1 MTASLVLDK
10 ELFQLQDLTFIGR
23 DASCDIVLEEESVN
37 RYHALVL
44 RRADDY
50 LLLDFKSINGTF
62 VNGLQ
67 VTERSLRDRDAIQIG
82 TRVLAFRQERR
93 ECADPHQEGVATL
106 QSLAELAGWVLEDLR
121 DVIGPVITSAL
132 FRPVGGSS
140 WWLLA
145 GDSPSLGPAKR
156 GFLEEWACKDG
167 VFYTSEP
174 IVMTHADTLDP
185 HDAPGQR
192 WFLGLSMRLKPGA
205 NLLVMFERDADPGI
219 QLSPSLALLE
229 DKLSQLSRELADTE
243 APSKRDLPP
252 PPARNVRRG
261 ILAGRLV
268 TSNDRTLELHTS
280 TIYRIGRDPA
290 RCDLVVDDDQVSRQ
304 HALVVV
310 DPRGQVTALDFK
322 SVNGI
327 LVGGK
332 PTLRAKL
339 KDGDRIDVGSQQL
352 RFESALLQPTAPGPL
367 SGEDY
372 EPCLGI
378 RARQA
383 DLEQSRPH
391 FAAIAVPADV
401 LAKLL
406 TMVREQFGLE
416 HAAALWLPRELRQV
430 PDLCARVRTHQLP
443 PDGEMPAIPLRTG
456 IAGQAVEHVLASA
469 TGYFVRDYNLGGAVS
484 PPHDDFQLL
493 AGVGSFFLTPIV
505 TEDAQVIALL
515 GTTHADAKPLGRPEW
530 GTIQALVQA
539 AGERYAELGRSERPK
554 AEHP

>member
-1 MTASLVLDK
+1 VSASLVLDK

-23 DASCDIVLEEESVN
+23 DAQCDIVLEEESVN
-37 RYHALVL
+37 RYHALIL

-67 VTERSLRDRDAIQIG
+67 VTERSLRDRDAMQIG
-82 TRVLAFRQERR
+82 TRVLVFRQERR
-93 ECADPHQEGVATL
+93 ESADPHQEGVAAL
-106 QSLAELAGWVLEDLR
+106 QSLAELTGWVLEDLR
-121 DVIGPVITSAL
+121 EAIGPVITSAM

-156 GFLEEWACKDG
+156 GLLEEWASRDG
-167 VFYTSEP
+167 VFHTEAIP
-174 IVMTHADTLDP
+174 MTVADTLDP
-185 HDAPGQR
+185 SETPGTR
-192 WFLGLSMRLKPGA
+192 WWLGLSMRLRPGA
-205 NLLVMFERDADPGI
+205 SLLVMFERDADPGA
-219 QLSPSLALLE
+219 QLASWLALLE
-229 DKLSQLSRELADTE
+229 DKLGRLASELAEVE

-261 ILAGRLV
+261 ILAGRIAM
-268 TSNDRTLELHTS
+268 SNDRTLELHTS

-304 HALVVV
+304 HALLVV

-352 RFESALLQPTAPGPL
+352 RFESALLAPTGPGPV

-372 EPCLGI
+372 EPCIGI
-378 RARQA
+378 RARAA
-383 DLEQSRPH
+383 DLDANRPH
-391 FAAIAVPADV
+391 FAPLETQADV
-401 LAKLL
+401 LAKLMAL
-406 TMVREQFGLE
+406 VREQFELE
-416 HAAALWLPRELRQV
+416 HIATLWLPREIRQV
-430 PDLCARVRTHQLP
+430 PDLCARVRQFQLP
-443 PDGEMPAIPLRTG
+443 PDGEMPAIPLRAG
-456 IAGQAVEHVLASA
+456 IAGQAVDHVLANG
-469 TGYFVRDYNLGGAVS
+469 TGYFVRDYNLGGAMAQ
-484 PPHDDFQLL
+484 PGPDEFQLL
-493 AGVGSFFLTPIV
+493 AGVGSFFLTPITV
-505 TEDAQVIALL
+505 EETNLIVLL
-515 GTTHADAKPLGRPEW
+515 GITKAEGRQLGRPEW

-539 AGERYAELGRSERPK
+539 AGDRYQELQPRP
-554 AEHP
+554 